1 MKKDVLVRRLGII
14 LVLSIFSASYFRQEI
29 AVRRIEEEKRNVEE
43 ELNRLNEENSK
54 LTNDIKNSESDAY
67 IEHVAREKLGMIKKG
82 EKVIINSEKN

>member
-14 LVLSIFSASYFRQEI
+14 LVLSIFSVSYVRQEM
-29 AVRRIEEEKRNVEE
+29 AVRRVNEEKKNVEE

-54 LTNDIKNSESDAY
+54 LTNEIKNSESDAY